1 MTIRIYCFCY
11 GFKYFKRR
19 IKYDKFITNIKI
31 INIKKSTSFFNVKN
45 KFIWNR
51 FIYIKLNL

>member
-45 KFIWNR
+45 KFI
-51 FIYIKLNL
+51 